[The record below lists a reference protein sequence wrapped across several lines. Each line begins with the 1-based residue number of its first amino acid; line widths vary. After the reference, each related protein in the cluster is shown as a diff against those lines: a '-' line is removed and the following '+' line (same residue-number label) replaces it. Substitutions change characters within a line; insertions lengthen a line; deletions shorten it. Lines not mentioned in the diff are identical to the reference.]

1 MDQAIYDNRLS
12 QIEDSKLAYSY
23 KMCILRVQKDPGAF
37 QMQREYMMLLNVTD
51 SLSGYDITSD
61 ILTQAEIRYLFELS
75 TCILN
80 SDIASIIRYTY
91 TGTPIE
97 WIYVSDGLIIYRKG
111 LRMGMYVIDKSE
123 DGGTT
128 WELDLVKLM
137 PDEDIFIIGIDTGI
151 EGMRQVVR
159 DGALCIDNE
168 LTPLG
173 FDGIENTDWKNIF
186 NTNA

>member
-1 MDQAIYDNRLS
+1 
-12 QIEDSKLAYSY
+12 
-23 KMCILRVQKDPGAF
+23 
-37 QMQREYMMLLNVTD
+37 
-51 SLSGYDITSD
+51 
-61 ILTQAEIRYLFELS
+61 
-75 TCILN
+75 
-80 SDIASIIRYTY
+80 
-91 TGTPIE
+91 
-97 WIYVSDGLIIYRKG
+97 
-111 LRMGMYVIDKSE
+111 MYVIDKSE
-123 DGGTT
+123 DGGVT

-137 PDEDIFIIGIDTGI
+137 PDEDIFIIGIDAGI